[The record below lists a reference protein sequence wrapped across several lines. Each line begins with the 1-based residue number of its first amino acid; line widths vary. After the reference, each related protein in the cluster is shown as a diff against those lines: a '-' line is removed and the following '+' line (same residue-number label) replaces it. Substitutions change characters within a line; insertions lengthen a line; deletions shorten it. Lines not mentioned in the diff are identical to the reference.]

1 MKNCLFKVC
10 HAINYII
17 TRKNP
22 IKIHSP
28 FLYNMYLNA
37 YKTNYD
43 IPNELLDYENK
54 LKHSNEPLRFQSLG
68 ANKRFIETT
77 ISYWHRKIS
86 CSLNKRLFIIGLA
99 QYFKTNK
106 ILELGGGFGFTSA
119 LLAMSNTDLE
129 VYTIEGVDDLCKQL
143 LKLKNRLKI
152 DNLHV
157 YNLEFDEAIDEFISK
172 NIKFEIIIIDGSH
185 TYEATLNLINKITK
199 IIAPLS
205 IVILDD
211 INYSYSMYSAWKNIK
226 KIDFFE
232 VKIERYNYGLLIK
245 NSNLSQQFLKI

>member
-1 MKNCLFKVC
+1 
-10 HAINYII
+10 
-17 TRKNP
+17 
-22 IKIHSP
+22 
-28 FLYNMYLNA
+28 MYLNA

-86 CSLNKRLFIIGLA
+86 CSLNKRLFISGLA

-185 TYEATLNLINKITK
+185 NYEATLNLINKI
-199 IIAPLS
+199 
-205 IVILDD
+205 
-211 INYSYSMYSAWKNIK
+211 
-226 KIDFFE
+226 
-232 VKIERYNYGLLIK
+232 
-245 NSNLSQQFLKI
+245 

>member
-143 LKLKNRLKI
+143 L
-152 DNLHV
+152 
-157 YNLEFDEAIDEFISK
+157 
-172 NIKFEIIIIDGSH
+172 
-185 TYEATLNLINKITK
+185 
-199 IIAPLS
+199 
-205 IVILDD
+205 
-211 INYSYSMYSAWKNIK
+211 
-226 KIDFFE
+226 
-232 VKIERYNYGLLIK
+232 
-245 NSNLSQQFLKI
+245 